1 MTYLIT
7 TRTATTVQTY
17 VAIGGRDALMDAAY
31 AAGAL
36 GVTVKV
42 KA

>member
-17 VAIGGRDALMDAAY
+17 VAIGDRNALMDAAY
-31 AAGAL
+31 SAGAL
-36 GVTVKV
+36 GIFVRVLL
-42 KA
+42 